1 MVLKA
6 FKVQTDSRDFR
17 AHKVLM
23 VLKAFK
29 VQTDSKVYKAH

>member
-6 FKVQTDSRDFR
+6 FKVQMDSKAFR

>member
-1 MVLKA
+1 MDSKV
-6 FKVQTDSRDFR
+6 FKVLMDSKDFR

-23 VLKAFK
+23 VDKAFK